1 MIYKNYIKRKLKKT
15 KDTESNKTEAVH
27 PTNKE
32 KQRIDSLLKLP
43 VLYRRTNGKK
53 TSKCSTKQGMK
64 TTKAILQKYYF
75 ESSKPGKST

>member
-53 TSKCSTKQGMK
+53 PQSV
-64 TTKAILQKYYF
+64 LPNR
-75 ESSKPGKST
+75 E